1 MWSLPNPRRGL
12 LFDVEP
18 STFDWQFGVLVLFIA
33 GVFLALLKPTPADRG
48 PSAPTE
54 DTRKTWRLP

>member
-1 MWSLPNPRRGL
+1 M
-12 LFDVEP
+12 FDVEP